1 MFIIYMKLLTTET
14 GYQETIDLATNLQ
27 GEYSPSVTFHCFWN
41 GILNEKHLY
50 SILSCYYFNVYKNKH
65 KIVLWLEDNIPNEY
79 NDEISKFAEIR
90 YFSANDEKN
99 NTGFLQHY
107 GHNFIDYSHYS
118 DIVRYI
124 LLYNY
129 GGIWFDL
136 DCFFLRSFDPIFSN
150 FENEICVYQWST
162 KNYPNGA
169 IYMSLQPK
177 SERMKRNIE
186 YIVNVDIGWGFQEA
200 NLTYDLPLDMLV
212 LPCSWFDAEWID
224 NPFNIRT
231 DDFFKHTDQIY
242 TFENYFKGSFCYH
255 WHNKWNEPI
264 EENSIIIQLIK
275 IIHNNL

>member
-1 MFIIYMKLLTTET
+1 MKLLTPET
-14 GYQETIDLATNLQ
+14 GFQETIDLATNLQ
-27 GEYSPSVTFHCFWN
+27 GEYSQSVIFHCFWN

-79 NDEISKFAEIR
+79 NDEISKYAEIR
-90 YFSANDEKN
+90 SFSENDEKN
-99 NTGFLQHY
+99 NTCFLENY
-107 GHNFIDYSHYS
+107 KYNFKDITYYS
-118 DIVRYI
+118 DFIRCL

-150 FENEICVYQWST
+150 FENEICLYQWST
-162 KNYPNGA
+162 QNYPNNS
-169 IYMSLQPK
+169 IFMSLHPK
-177 SERMKRNIE
+177 SERMKRNID

-224 NPFNIRT
+224 NPYNFRT
-231 DDFFKHTDQIY
+231 DDFFKHTDTIY
-242 TFENYFKGSFCYH
+242 HFENFFKGSFCYH
-255 WHNKWNEPI
+255 WHNKWNETI
-264 EENSIIIQLIK
+264 DENSGIKQLVK
-275 IIHNNL
+275 IIENNL